1 MQCLFVW
8 TRVRYWCVHIASH
21 KHTVCQWV
29 PDSLSGCVFQSA
41 HGFLSCRV
49 VICSSVWACCLADL
63 ATSAGK
69 LIHCVTFTKQT
80 NPKEGI
86 FWRQS
91 IPASFAQTGQQL
103 EHILS
108 IQLNVNCCSL
118 WVSLRLIASISTR
131 LYYEICGSRAAWI
144 LLIADPIVYD
154 ILEQIIKHTNYDG
167 FGNIDYMYVDGVPKL
182 FDFNPRPSGTLLR
195 FGAPVLA
202 IWFKKY
208 AGLFDSWHEVPQTQ
222 HIEKST
228 VQLVVNTKDA
238 VMLNTVFRLS
248 ISQPYPFQSQSVRLL
263 KQIYQGP
270 CYRRSIWHLEKLD
283 NLDTFRRPFPSLLL
297 RVLPVLGNWS

>member
-167 FGNIDYMYVDGVPKL
+167 FGNIDYMYVDDAPKL

-195 FGAPVLA
+195 FGAPILA

-228 VQLVVNTKDA
+228 VVKGLRG
-238 VMLNTVFRLS
+238 FHLS
-248 ISQPYPFQSQSVRLL
+248 Y
-263 KQIYQGP
+263 
-270 CYRRSIWHLEKLD
+270 C
-283 NLDTFRRPFPSLLL
+283 RPFRTNYTTFYSQNQIKYLQCFYSVFVDRDV
-297 RVLPVLGNWS
+297 RVLSMNWIGFWNPWFEATYSYSF